1 VVKVKT
7 IPFSLMPTPIVK
19 AIAKK
24 IKGVGR
30 IIAEFFPNLEDELT
44 QSEYD
49 YDSREYA
56 TIAIVSS
63 TFNASFIFFLLLIVG
78 NLAKADTLVLS
89 VSLAIVMFIA
99 SFSTILYYPQ
109 LISTRKMRRIEN
121 NLIPATRQLY
131 IEVKSGVPLFNA
143 MISISTKYG
152 DVSYEFK
159 KIVSRIN
166 AGVSELDAISEA
178 SKESPSFRLRKI
190 LWQISN
196 ALKVGSDVG
205 NALEITIDNLT
216 KEKIDDIEKY
226 AHELSPW
233 TMMYM
238 MIAVIVPSLGIT
250 ILIVV
255 ISIVNIPITSI
266 IFPVILILLAAFQ
279 LVFLNLIK
287 TRRPQV

>member
-63 TFNASFIFFLLLIVG
+63 TFNAFFIFFLLLIVG